1 MPDAFKAIIVIIL
14 LVICFVIFPAQRQT
28 DRAEDTAKSF
38 AKAAIVNFVDSVRS
52 KGYIDINDYNVML
65 KSLDATNYVFDIQM
79 EYYKKNIQP
88 NYENPNDIN
97 TFKEDFNVRYDGYF
111 NSTILA
117 KLFPNTPLAEDDPN
131 RRFNMHEGDLFNVR
145 IVSKDKS
152 LSDRI
157 KSFIYR
163 SPSVQI
169 ADQYGGMIR
178 NEAP

>member
-14 LVICFVIFPAQRQT
+14 LVICFVVFPAQRQA
-28 DRAEDTAKSF
+28 DKAEDTAKSF
-38 AKAAIVNFVDSVRS
+38 AKAAIVNFVDDVRS
-52 KGYIDINDYNVML
+52 KGYIDVRDYKVLL
-65 KSLDATNYVFDIQM
+65 KSLDATNRVFDIQM

-88 NYENPNDIN
+88 NYDNPNDIN

-117 KLFPNTPLAEDDPN
+117 KLFPDTLLEEDDPD
-131 RRFNMHEGDLFNVR
+131 RYFKMHEGDLFNVR
-145 IVSKDKS
+145 IISKDKS
-152 LSDRI
+152 LSDQI

-163 SPSVQI
+163 SPNVPI